1 MKAQVYILIFMM
13 ILSLLSCKKE
23 STEPTS
29 PATNNPPKI
38 ISFSVTPTN
47 LFIGE
52 SSDIVI
58 TAEDPDDDPI
68 IFEWSKPA
76 KGFLVDV
83 YEGSA
88 RYVAASA
95 GDIILTCKIRDSKGA
110 ETVKNLTI
118 VVKSL
123 DTTAPVFTNLSTAK
137 QTIAVGEWVV
147 ITANAYH
154 PKGTFIYYTWSTSS
168 SGFLEPRTNS
178 ANFIAN
184 VKGEAVISCTA
195 RDLDGNQS
203 LKTISLNVIESDN
216 KPPVIQSLTSSADT
230 IKVNETATITCTAYD
245 PNDDPLT
252 YAWQLVSSVAD
263 MLTTQEKNVITIKP
277 RTVGTIT
284 IKVMVYDLQYYAAVK
299 YITIFVRS

>member
-1 MKAQVYILIFMM
+1 MN
-13 ILSLLSCKKE
+13 CTKE
-23 STEPTS
+23 SSEPTS
-29 PATNNPPKI
+29 PDSNNPPKI
-38 ISFSVTPTN
+38 ISFSVTPAN
-47 LFIGE
+47 IFVGE
-52 SSDIVI
+52 STDIVI

-68 IFEWSKPA
+68 IFEWSKPS
-76 KGFLVDV
+76 KGFLVDI

-95 GDIILTCKIRDSKGA
+95 GDIILTCKIKDSKGA

-123 DTTAPVFTNLSTAK
+123 DTTAPIFTSLSTAK
-137 QTIAVGEWVV
+137 QTIGVGEWAV

-154 PKGTFIYYTWSTSS
+154 PKGTYIYYIWSTSS
-168 SGFLEPRTNS
+168 SGFLEPRTNT

-184 VKGEAVISCTA
+184 VKGEAVITCTA
-195 RDLDGNQS
+195 KDLDGNQS
-203 LKTISLNVIESDN
+203 LKTISLNVIETDN

-230 IKVNETATITCTAYD
+230 IKVSNTATITCTAFD
-245 PNDDPLT
+245 PNGDPLT
-252 YAWQLVSSVAD
+252 YTWQLVASVAD
-263 MLTTQEKNVITIKP
+263 MLTTPEKNVITIKP

-284 IKVMVYDLQYYAAVK
+284 IKVTVYDLQYYAAVK